1 MGSSVRERV
10 FMRISCF
17 RVAPIDS
24 AGAPAALVPTAPMG
38 RGRPRLPAH
47 GGEGLGGAGW
57 AVKSCLSRSG
67 HLALAWSGT
76 VVRTGRRRRYPVG
89 ARGAH
94 QSATRLRLTRPPAY
108 SAVPLSSAIAH
119 GRVGLAQRA
128 LSVRSAAEE
137 RVQWFV

>member
-1 MGSSVRERV
+1 VISMEDGPLQAPCEQFRRGASHVVGECRR
-10 FMRISCF
+10 RI
-17 RVAPIDS
+17 
-24 AGAPAALVPTAPMG
+24 
-38 RGRPRLPAH
+38 PRS
-47 GGEGLGGAGW
+47 GTW

-108 SAVPLSSAIAH
+108 SAVLLSSAIAH